1 MCFTSSL
8 CKNLLAKSF
17 IFLGNSLYK
26 NESSLKICLRI
37 SPMLVMLSISL
48 FDKPLKT
55 LINESINNEDRLSS
69 FNA

>member
-1 MCFTSSL
+1 M

-26 NESSLKICLRI
+26 NESSLKICLRM
-37 SPMLVMLSISL
+37 SPMLVILSISL

-55 LINESINNEDRLSS
+55 LINESINNEDRSSS
-69 FNA
+69 FKA